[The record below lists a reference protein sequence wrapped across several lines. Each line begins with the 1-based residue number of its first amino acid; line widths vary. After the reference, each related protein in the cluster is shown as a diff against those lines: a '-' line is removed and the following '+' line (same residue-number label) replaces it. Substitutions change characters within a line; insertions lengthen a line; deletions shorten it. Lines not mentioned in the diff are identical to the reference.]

1 MPKSYVCSECQ
12 KSFVR
17 KSSRDKHHLFLHGET
32 TKSRAR
38 TPLNQSFQCPFCE
51 NEVSSFKS
59 RKDLVSHI
67 DASHLENLNYS
78 LYKSALNGKI
88 KFYRKHIFSKE
99 TLQGFVANKKYRQE
113 IVDVICHEL
122 SKTFTFKVALILTA
136 AYQIHDLNSA
146 AEMKVT
152 ESDIT
157 NIDDTSDKP
166 SDQSSPQILS
176 NDRDVFALRTSY
188 IQFTSFDSSC
198 SLKGKVQK
206 LLHNLVN
213 REEDLLM
220 RGSGWRFESLSF
232 SNIQITSI

>member
-1 MPKSYVCSECQ
+1 MPKSYVCPECQ
-12 KSFVR
+12 KSFDR
-17 KSSRDKHHLFLHGET
+17 KSSRDKHHLFRHRET

-99 TLQGFVANKKYRQE
+99 TLQGFVANKKNRQE

-122 SKTFTFKVALILTA
+122 SKTFTVKVALILTA
-136 AYQIHDLNSA
+136 AYQIPDLNSA
-146 AEMKVT
+146 AEKKVIEPNT
-152 ESDIT
+152 T

-188 IQFTSFDSSC
+188 IQFTSFDSSR

-232 SNIQITSI
+232 SDIQITSI